1 MGTPVRFPFGV
12 TTADKTTTLGMY
24 GLPDPTQWHTFFDD
38 FDMWVT
44 DTSSAAKYTIS
55 TVEAGAGS
63 ASEAISDE
71 RNGVLLVTNDAA
83 DNDSDFFQKIGESFL
98 LTSGKRAAFKARFK
112 VSDDTQ
118 VEWYMGL
125 MVTDTDPFSSAAGDG
140 VTDGVFFMKEDGS
153 TSINFYV
160 QKDTTTGQLTSSA
173 VATTA
178 AAATWMTLGFY
189 FDGARYIKVY
199 KDDACVATV
208 DLTTTLATY
217 LPDTEMTISFGL
229 KNGEAV
235 AKTMSVD
242 YIFCAEER

>member
-44 DTSSAAKYTIS
+44 DTSSAARYTIS

-63 ASEAISDE
+63 ATEAISDE

-125 MVTDTDPFSSAAGDG
+125 MVTDTDPFSAASGDG

-173 VATTA
+173 VATAA
-178 AAATWMTLGFY
+178 AAATWMTLGFS

-199 KDDACVATV
+199 KDDVCVATV

-235 AKTMSVD
+235 AKTMSID